1 MNHARTTEPSLATCW
16 QRRGRDESRP
26 YQEGNIMTTR
36 ASLNGTSA
44 AETEFEAAHY
54 SNPETEEEW
63 EMHEGSHYSNPY
75 SNPEL
80 EEEWEMHEGS
90 HYSNPYSNPEMEEE
104 WETHEGNPYSNPEMA
119 GEWEMHEGS
128 HYSNPYS
135 NPFSNP
141 ELEEEWEAH
150 EGNPYSNPETEEEW
164 EMHEASPY
172 SNPEMAGEWEMHEG
186 NHYSNPY
193 SNPELE
199 DEVGHLMALIARAA
213 KAVVPQAKSMAM
225 RVGSDLLRQIGQAS
239 SQPTQSHRSQQI
251 AEVIQRLRR
260 LFAQAES
267 ETAAHEAHLF
277 GANEYE
283 TEVAAHE
290 LAHEASLTE
299 VMAAEASHTES
310 ESEAQALLGATI
322 PLSIRVMGGKIGIQR
337 ITPTLVRVN
346 AQLVLNLHRRGRPGR
361 QLIRAVPAIQRR
373 TLATLKAIQQ
383 TGRPITPAL
392 ARQVM
397 AGQAARVLGTPGI
410 CGQALVR
417 NMAIRNRT
425 VAPPQAG
432 MSPRPRVNS

>member
-1 MNHARTTEPSLATCW
+1 
-16 QRRGRDESRP
+16 
-26 YQEGNIMTTR
+26 MTTR
-36 ASLNGTSA
+36 ASFNGTSA
-44 AETEFEAAHY
+44 AEMEFEATHY
-54 SNPETEEEW
+54 SNPEMEEEW
-63 EMHEGSHYSNPY
+63 ESPEGHPYSNPY

-80 EEEWEMHEGS
+80 EQEWESPEAHP
-90 HYSNPYSNPEMEEE
+90 YSNPYSNPEMEEE
-104 WETHEGNPYSNPEMA
+104 WESP
-119 GEWEMHEGS
+119 EGS

-135 NPFSNP
+135 NPEF
-141 ELEEEWEAH
+141 
-150 EGNPYSNPETEEEW
+150 
-164 EMHEASPY
+164 
-172 SNPEMAGEWEMHEG
+172 
-186 NHYSNPY
+186 
-193 SNPELE
+193 E
-199 DEVGHLMALIARAA
+199 DEAGRLMQLIARGA
-213 KAVVPQAKSMAM
+213 KAVLPQAKRIAA
-225 RVGSDLLRQIGQAS
+225 RVGSDLLRQIGQGQAGT
-239 SQPTQSHRSQQI
+239 QPNRQI
-251 AEVIQRLRR
+251 VELFQRLGR

-267 ETAAHEAHLF
+267 ETAAHETHLF

-283 TEVAAHE
+283 AEVAAHE
-290 LAHEASLTE
+290 VAHEAALTE

-310 ESEAQALLGATI
+310 ESEAQALLGAAI
-322 PLSIRVMGGKIGIQR
+322 PLSIRVMGGKMGMQLGIQR